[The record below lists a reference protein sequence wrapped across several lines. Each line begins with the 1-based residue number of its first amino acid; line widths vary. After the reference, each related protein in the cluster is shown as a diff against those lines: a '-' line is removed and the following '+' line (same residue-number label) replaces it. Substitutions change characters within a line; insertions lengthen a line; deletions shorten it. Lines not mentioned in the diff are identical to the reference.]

1 MGNVPG
7 RGRGGNIQGKLA
19 SAKRICF
26 DSNALIYHLNE
37 TKPYAEIVAELLN
50 AVERGATD
58 GIISVITELEVLVR
72 PLREGTQWDVEQAQA
87 VLEAPG
93 MHVIEMDRGIA
104 RRAAEVRA
112 ASGVDLADAVIVAT
126 ALSTGCDAIVG
137 NDERCAQRVR
147 EVPYVLLD
155 DLVKEQQP

>member
-1 MGNVPG
+1 V
-7 RGRGGNIQGKLA
+7 
-19 SAKRICF
+19 
-26 DSNALIYHLNE
+26 
-37 TKPYAEIVAELLN
+37 VAEL
-50 AVERGATD
+50 
-58 GIISVITELEVLVR
+58 ELLVR
-72 PLREGTQWDVEQAQA
+72 PIREEDEWEMDEVRI
-87 VLEAPG
+87 VLDGPG
-93 MHVIEMDRGIA
+93 IHVVEMDRGIA